1 MGWAGAGRRQ
11 RGRAARAARAGG
23 VLPRGMMNMLATECS
38 RPSAMK
44 AEMGNQIA
52 TILPGRS
59 LANDA
64 MYTAW

>member
-1 MGWAGAGRRQ
+1 
-11 RGRAARAARAGG
+11 
-23 VLPRGMMNMLATECS
+23 MMNMLATECS